1 MSKVILVVDDSTSV
15 RQLVGIALR
24 ECGYTI
30 IEGKMA
36 AKRLKIGWPKS

>member
-30 IEGKMA
+30 IEAQDGSEALKNWL
-36 AKRLKIGWPKS
+36 AKS